1 MLLFTFCPLFVHI
14 NTVLR
19 YLPAVTVLPSSQDND
34 TFSPRQQ
41 ACLGVTALLSWRDSV
56 TVLA

>member
-1 MLLFTFCPLFVHI
+1 MLLFTFCPSFAHI

-19 YLPAVTVLPSSQDND
+19 CLPAVTALPSSQDND

-41 ACLGVTALLSWRDSV
+41 AYLGVTALLSWRDSV

>member
-14 NTVLR
+14 NTVLQ
-19 YLPAVTVLPSSQDND
+19 YLSAVTALPSSQDND

-41 ACLGVTALLSWRDSV
+41 ACLGVTALLSCRDSV

>member
-14 NTVLR
+14 NTVLQ
-19 YLPAVTVLPSSQDND
+19 YLPAVTALPSSQDND
-34 TFSPRQQ
+34 MFSPRQQ